1 MSLQQRVDERRD
13 VLEDEVR
20 VCATALDH
28 LRPPLTQQA
37 RHEHGSHP
45 HGACATVLVAPS
57 VAHEEGVASVDA
69 DLLER
74 TTIDRRVRLANP
86 HLAREDRDVESRGER

>member
-1 MSLQQRVDERRD
+1 
-13 VLEDEVR
+13 
-20 VCATALDH
+20 
-28 LRPPLTQQA
+28 
-37 RHEHGSHP
+37 
-45 HGACATVLVAPS
+45 VLVAPS
-57 VAHEEGVASVDA
+57 VAHEEGVGSVDA